1 MRLPKVK
8 LVFDRKHKAST
19 QKEGTIDLRVC
30 YDNKQKFISTGISV
44 FPKQWD
50 EKNSCVKLRT
60 NAAALNKVLSDITSS
75 AVTMLAE
82 MAQTNLIDLSRLSV
96 LTKPKVSDITFIE
109 YIKRRIDQRNVSEN
123 TRERYK
129 SFIGV
134 FEDWKGI
141 ITFSDIT
148 EAKIRDFDERLHKRV
163 VNGHRMKQSTIYSY
177 HKYLKLFIYDALTD
191 DLVIK
196 NPYQSKRIKIDR
208 GEGGQIDCLTQ
219 EHLEKVEGLT
229 LVGFLDKTRDLFLFQ
244 CYTGLAFSDMQK
256 FRLSKY
262 TIQEDGTYLIK
273 DKRTKTKTTYTFVL
287 SEKAQAILNKHK
299 GRIPKI
305 SNQKF
310 NLHLKIIGQMIG
322 VPTLHSHMGRST
334 FASTCLNE
342 GMPIDILK
350 HCLGHQSPIM
360 SERYATMQDK
370 TIKEAFKKLNTKN

>member
-75 AVTMLAE
+75 AVTMLVE

-148 EAKIRDFDERLHKRV
+148 EAKIRDFDEWLHKRV

-208 GEGGQIDCLTQ
+208 GEGGQIDCLTKEQ
-219 EHLEKVEGLT
+219 LEKVEGLT

-244 CYTGLAFSDMQK
+244 CYTGLAFCDMQK

-370 TIKEAFKKLNTKN
+370 TIKEAFEKLKTKN

>member
-148 EAKIRDFDERLHKRV
+148 EAKIRDFDEWLHKRV

-208 GEGGQIDCLTQ
+208 GEGGQIDCLTKEQ
-219 EHLEKVEGLT
+219 LEKVEELT

-244 CYTGLAFSDMQK
+244 CYTGLAFCDMQK
-256 FRLSKY
+256 FKLSNY
-262 TIQEDGTYLIK
+262 SIQEDGTYLIK
-273 DKRTKTKTTYTFVL
+273 DKRTKTNTTYTFVL
-287 SEKAQAILNKHK
+287 SEKAKAILDKHK
-299 GRIPKI
+299 GKIPKI

-310 NLHLKIIGQMIG
+310 NQYLKLIGQMIG

-334 FASTCLNE
+334 FASTCLNK
-342 GMPIDILK
+342 GMNTDVLK
-350 HCLGHQSPIM
+350 HALGHTTTL
-360 SERYATMQDK
+360 ETNRYATMQDK
-370 TIKEAFKKLNTKN
+370 TIKEAFEKLKTKN